1 MRSITFIFVITICL
15 AACKGNTHE
24 TQLLEEINQGKPLTG
39 ISKVLVIPGEGCP
52 GCISDAADFATQKID
67 SMKNVMVIFTRVLD
81 RKLLKLK
88 FPNTF
93 LTHERVRIDT
103 NNVLSQTKLL
113 GAYPVVFY
121 LKDGSFDRDESFA
134 KETFI
139 Q

>member
-1 MRSITFIFVITICL
+1 MRLFIFIFAVAIGF
-15 AACKGNTHE
+15 AACKGNARE
-24 TQLLEEINQGKPLTG
+24 TQLLEEINHGKPLTG

-67 SMKNVMVIFTRVLD
+67 SMKNIMVIFTRVLD

-103 NNVLSQTKLL
+103 NNVLNQTQLL
-113 GAYPVVFY
+113 GAYPVVFH
-121 LKDGSFDRDESFA
+121 LKNGSFDRDESFT

>member
-1 MRSITFIFVITICL
+1 M
-15 AACKGNTHE
+15 
-24 TQLLEEINQGKPLTG
+24 
-39 ISKVLVIPGEGCP
+39 LVIPGEGCP

-88 FPNTF
+88 FPNRF

-103 NNVLSQTKLL
+103 DNVLSQTNLL